1 MPTILQK
8 PNNITRVWSD
18 WIFLK
23 MFHIHLNIQRLN
35 IGGFRGDEM
44 DLLDNLDSFHSQCL
58 NLKHRDYMGKMPTII
73 QLYQHLE
80 TSYVERICL
89 NLLLSVNRRVS
100 HCQGGNR
107 PEWFDPISPE
117 LKPFQFRFINFN
129 FFIESIMHDYIIS
142 ESSEISNPFTYSL

>member
-58 NLKHRDYMGKMPTII
+58 NLRHWDYMGKMPKFVSKFRNRKTF
-73 QLYQHLE
+73 
-80 TSYVERICL
+80 YVERICL
-89 NLLLSVNRRVS
+89 NLLLSVNRRMS

-117 LKPFQFRFINFN
+117 LKPFQFCFINFN
-129 FFIESIMHDYIIS
+129 LDIEI
-142 ESSEISNPFTYSL
+142 